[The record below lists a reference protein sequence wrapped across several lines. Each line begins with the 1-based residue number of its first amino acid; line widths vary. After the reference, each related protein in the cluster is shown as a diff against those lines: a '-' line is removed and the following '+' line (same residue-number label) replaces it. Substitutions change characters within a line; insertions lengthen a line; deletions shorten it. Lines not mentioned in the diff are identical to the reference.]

1 MPPLALLAPV
11 ALPLVAGGLTA
22 ALGLA
27 GLKSGRAI
35 VGAGAWAA
43 LLALL
48 LLWLPIRSTQ
58 ELTLGPLGFGASF
71 DLRLDGV
78 AFAFGLVILVPSAI
92 LLTLQPRSWQEGTVA
107 ALGVAAAVLAVEAG
121 GVLLTALAG
130 GTAATLA
137 VIQLDIEDI
146 RAPRPPWGA
155 LLAAWLALSWAGAIL
170 QVVGGTA
177 VYAAVPVS
185 ALTVPVFALLAVA
198 ALMASGLFPWR
209 GWPAQLWSRTSQ
221 RAAGMAIATLYPL
234 GFYLLVRAYEMG
246 DGQYP
251 QPVLGIVL
259 ACLGVLVALGV
270 AIRAQAAT
278 TRRQYLGEVI
288 PGLGGFALMAIA
300 IGTPVGLVAGLV
312 ILATI
317 GVLAACQPLIPDRAG
332 PATLLTIAA
341 AAGVPPGLAFGALVL
356 ALEATFEAGDFM
368 GLIGIAGAAVW
379 ILFMVAAA
387 RAVGL
392 PAGRSHPAI
401 ETFPRTATALAAVL
415 LVAGA
420 ALPVVVTVFAL
431 PAQADVMTRSAGL
444 GGGLVSVATIQTD
457 LPALTLFTPLLLLS
471 AIAYGLTGVFG
482 VQRSPRR
489 EPASAG
495 VGGQKSTSPARSAPA
510 RPPVFTISGLGA
522 PKRWLDAVRRAA
534 VPDQYRS
541 IVNPHALEKAAAG
554 GRPVLWLAALVALA
568 YAVNR

>member
-1 MPPLALLAPV
+1 MPPLALLAPI

-27 GLKSGRAI
+27 GFKPGRAI
-35 VGAGAWAA
+35 VGAGAWGA
-43 LLALL
+43 LVVLFI
-48 LLWLPIRSTQ
+48 LWLPIRSTE
-58 ELTLGPLGFGASF
+58 ELTLGPLGFGAGF

-78 AFAFGLVILVPSAI
+78 AFAFGLVILLPSAI
-92 LLTLQPRSWQEGTVA
+92 LLTLQPRTWQEGTVA

-185 ALTVPVFALLAVA
+185 ALTVPVFSLLAVA

-209 GWPAQLWSRTSQ
+209 GWPAQLWSRPSL
-221 RAAGMAIATLYPL
+221 RAAGMAVATLYPL

-246 DGQYP
+246 DGSYP
-251 QPVLGIVL
+251 QPILGVAL
-259 ACLGVLVALGV
+259 ACLGVLVSLGV
-270 AIRAQAAT
+270 AVRAQAAA
-278 TRRQYLGEVI
+278 TRREYLGELM

-300 IGTPVGLVAGLV
+300 IGTPVGLVAGIV
-312 ILATI
+312 VLATI
-317 GVLAACQPLIPDRAG
+317 GVLAASLPLLPDRSG
-332 PATLLTIAA
+332 PSTLLTIAA
-341 AAGVPPGLAFGALVL
+341 AVGVPPGLAFGALAV
-356 ALEATFEAGDFM
+356 AIAATFGAGDFM

-379 ILFMVAAA
+379 ILFMLAAA

-392 PAGRSHPAI
+392 PAGRGHPAI
-401 ETFPRTATALAAVL
+401 ETSPRTVMALAAVL
-415 LVAGA
+415 LIAGA
-420 ALPVVVTVFAL
+420 ALPVVVTLLAV
-431 PAQADVMTRSAGL
+431 PAQADVMPRSAGL
-444 GGGLVSVATIQTD
+444 GGGLVSVATVQTD
-457 LPALTLFTPLLLLS
+457 LPALTLFAPLLLLG
-471 AIAYGLTGVFG
+471 AIAYGLAGGLG
-482 VQRSPRR
+482 VQRGPRR
-489 EPASAG
+489 EP
-495 VGGQKSTSPARSAPA
+495 VPVVDQKSASTPRSAPP
-510 RPPVFTISGLGA
+510 RRPVFTIPGIDV
-522 PKRWLDAVRRAA
+522 PKRWLDAVRKAA
-534 VPDQYRS
+534 VPEEYRS
-541 IVNPHALEKAAAG
+541 IVNLRALEKAAAG
-554 GRPVLWLAALVALA
+554 GRPLLWLATLIALA

>member
-1 MPPLALLAPV
+1 LALLAPV

-27 GLKSGRAI
+27 GWRLGRAI

-43 LLALL
+43 LLVLL
-48 LLWLPIRSTQ
+48 LLWLPIRSTE
-58 ELTLGPLGFGASF
+58 ELTLGPLGFGANL

-107 ALGVAAAVLAVEAG
+107 ALGVAAAVLAVEAS

-155 LLAAWLALSWAGAIL
+155 LLAAWLALSWAGGIL
-170 QVVGGTA
+170 QVVSGTA

-185 ALTVPVFALLAVA
+185 ALTVPVFLLLAGA

-209 GWPAQLWSRTSQ
+209 GWPAQLWSRPSL
-221 RAAGMAIATLYPL
+221 RAAGMAVATLYPL

-251 QPVLGIVL
+251 RPVLGVL
-259 ACLGVLVALGV
+259 VACLGVLVSLGV
-270 AIRAQAAT
+270 AVRAQSAV
-278 TRRQYLGEVI
+278 TRREYLGEMI

-300 IGTPVGLVAGLV
+300 IGTSVGLVAGLV
-312 ILATI
+312 LLATI
-317 GVLAACQPLIPDRAG
+317 GVLAACLPLLPDRAG
-332 PATLLTIAA
+332 PPALITIAA
-341 AAGVPPGLAFGALVL
+341 ASGVPPGLAFGAVVVAL
-356 ALEATFEAGDFM
+356 AATFEAGDFM
-368 GLIGIAGAAVW
+368 GLIGVAGAAVW
-379 ILFMVAAA
+379 VLLMVAAA
-387 RAVGL
+387 RAIGL
-392 PAGRSHPAI
+392 PAGRGHPAI
-401 ETFPRTATALAAVL
+401 ETYPRVALALAALIL
-415 LVAGA
+415 LAGA
-420 ALPVVVTVFAL
+420 ALPVVVIAFAV
-431 PAQADVMTRSAGL
+431 PAQADVMTHFAGL
-444 GGGLVSVATIQTD
+444 GGGLVSVSTLSTD
-457 LPALTLFTPLLLLS
+457 LPALTLFTPLLLLGL
-471 AIAYGLTGVFG
+471 IAYGITGFFG
-482 VQRSPRR
+482 TQRVSRR
-489 EPASAG
+489 EPASTVVAD
-495 VGGQKSTSPARSAPA
+495 QSPAPPAKSRPA
-510 RPPVFTISGLGA
+510 RPPVFTIPGLDA
-522 PKRWLDAVRRAA
+522 PKQWLDAVRRAA

-541 IVNPHALEKAAAG
+541 IVNPRALERAAAG
-554 GRPVLWLAALVALA
+554 GRPLLWLATLVALA